1 MEAGMPD
8 IAVVTN
14 TEKIDKKDAQRLRQ
28 SLAAAGMKDP
38 LWIEVKK
45 GSESKAA
52 AAKALKHG
60 AETVVV
66 CGGDGSV
73 RAASEA
79 LVGANTARDVGPG
92 GTANGIASCLGVP

>member
-1 MEAGMPD
+1 MEAGMPE

-14 TEKIDKKDAQRLRQ
+14 TEKIDKKDAQKLRQ

-38 LWIEVKK
+38 LWIETRK

-52 AAKALKHG
+52 AAKALKQG

-73 RAASEA
+73 RAASEE
-79 LVGANTARDVGPG
+79 
-92 GTANGIASCLGVP
+92 ASTQPCAMTSRSTSWPAAVSTWPC